1 MTADNDTVPTSTLWG
16 RVWLLFAAGSSL
28 AFHVGKIPAALP
40 SLALEFELGLFSSS
54 WIVSLFSVLIAT
66 FGLVAGVL
74 TTRVDARLAAVS
86 GLFVAGFSSLLGS
99 FTDSVSLL
107 IVCRSLEGAGWLV
120 GAITVPVLMRRVAM
134 PKDRAL
140 VLGIWGA
147 FMPVGISLSLLI
159 SPWLMNHFQWRG
171 LWLGMGLLTL
181 IASVAVY
188 LGSAG
193 VRVRAETDASVT
205 RVTLRDA
212 IAIGLGRAPLF
223 MAACFLV
230 YSAQF
235 LALTTFLPT
244 LLVTEYGLS
253 LASAAALGAVVVGSN
268 AVGNVLA
275 GWFLSCG
282 MSYRVVLGV
291 AFIMMGVAASLTYSD
306 SLSLMTRW
314 ISAIAF
320 SACGGLIPGTLFARA
335 PHVVA
340 NPQHMVIINGLMLQ
354 AAGIGQLS
362 GPPVVGYLVDVSGR
376 WDSALAPTWILLVVA
391 MWCVSSLR
399 RSSSIEDQ

>member
-1 MTADNDTVPTSTLWG
+1 MNADNDALPLHTHWG

-40 SLALEFELGLFSSS
+40 TLALEFELGLFSSS
-54 WIVSLFSVLIAT
+54 WIVSLFSLLIAT

-74 TTRVDARLAAVS
+74 NTRVDARLAAVS

-107 IVCRSLEGAGWLV
+107 IICRSLEGAGWLV
-120 GAITVPVLMRRVAM
+120 GAITVPVLMRRVAI
-134 PKDRAL
+134 PTDRAL

-159 SPWLMNHFQWRG
+159 SPWLMSHFQWRG
-171 LWLGMGLLTL
+171 LWFGMGTLTL
-181 IASVAVY
+181 VASIAVY
-188 LGSAG
+188 RGSAG
-193 VRVRAETDASVT
+193 MWAGADARVVRI
-205 RVTLRDA
+205 TLRDA
-212 IAIGLGRAPLF
+212 IAIAFGRAPLF
-223 MAACFLV
+223 MGACFLV

-253 LASAAALGAVVVGSN
+253 LASAAALSAVVVGSN
-268 AVGNVLA
+268 ATGNVMA
-275 GWFLSCG
+275 GWLLSRG
-282 MSYRVVLGV
+282 ISYRLVLGV
-291 AFIMMGVAASLTYSD
+291 AFMMMGAAASLTYSD

-314 ISAIAF
+314 LSAVAF
-320 SACGGLIPGTLFARA
+320 SAFGGLIPGTLFARA
-335 PHVVA
+335 PHVVT

-376 WDSALAPTWILLVVA
+376 WDSALVPTWILLVVA

-399 RSSSIEDQ
+399 RSASNEDQ